1 MASFTHTFCSL
12 AVVCSIAV
20 ASRGS
25 EPLRVETELGAGPFL
40 VGQAFELRIRLV
52 ASGHRPEINLPP
64 ISRASAWIVGIKQRP
79 IVRSSIGSIVG
90 EENAILI
97 QIRLVAERPGM
108 LQIPSIPIRIDD
120 RRGRSR
126 SMQVEIHPVP
136 SAGRPSGFLG
146 GVGPFSLEAEAS
158 PKVVRLGQEI
168 DFRVKVSGPAAW
180 GMLER
185 PELVRYD
192 RLPVGLRI
200 RPGPIETSNEP
211 PARTFIYRLRPSRAG
226 DVTLPPISIA
236 SYDPSIS
243 KYMTQATPGVPV
255 RVVAVS
261 AFDPATIIIGE
272 SVHSTSRS
280 IVAGW
285 IAWGLSAAA
294 LAGAYVSLLRVR
306 KRLRRQRQSGKA
318 AARRYAARLARKLS
332 GELLPWASLGIR
344 RASVVPTDQ
353 MEGPDHAAA
362 RGVSALLVRYLE
374 IGALRPPG
382 ALTPQEAFE
391 GVRQLSQSEE
401 LAAKAGRLT
410 ADCDL
415 VRYGSSPAKSL
426 SREIR
431 EEARALFR
439 ALGKV
444 KLTSWR
450 DDG

>member
-1 MASFTHTFCSL
+1 MGSVTHTFCSL
-12 AVVCSIAV
+12 AVVYSIAV
-20 ASRGS
+20 PSRGS
-25 EPLRVETELGAGPFL
+25 EPLRVETELGAGPYL

-64 ISRASAWIVGIKQRP
+64 IPRASAWIVGTKLRP
-79 IVRSSIGSIVG
+79 IIRSSIGSIVG

-97 QIRLVAERPGM
+97 QIRLVAQRPGL

-120 RRGRSR
+120 RSGRSR
-126 SMQVEIHPVP
+126 SIQVEIRPVP
-136 SAGRPSGFLG
+136 AAGRPSGFLG
-146 GVGPFSLEAEAS
+146 GVGPFSVEAEAS
-158 PKVVRLGQEI
+158 PKVVRVGQEI

-200 RPGPIETSNEP
+200 RPGPIETNDEP
-211 PARTFIYRLRPSRAG
+211 PVRTFVYRLRPSRAG
-226 DVTLPPISIA
+226 EVVLPPISIA

-243 KYMTQATPGVPV
+243 RYMTQATPGVPV
-255 RVVAVS
+255 RVVAVR
-261 AFDPATIIIGE
+261 AFDPATIIVGE
-272 SVHSTSRS
+272 STNRTGRS
-280 IVAGW
+280 VVAGW
-285 IAWGLSAAA
+285 IAWSLSAAA
-294 LAGAYVSLLRVR
+294 LAVAYVALLLVR
-306 KRLRRQRQSGKA
+306 MRLQKRRQSGKA
-318 AARRYAARLARKLS
+318 AARRYAARSARKLA
-332 GELLPWASLGIR
+332 GEPGPWASIGMR
-344 RASVVPTDQ
+344 RASVAPTDAL
-353 MEGPDHAAA
+353 EGPDHAAA
-362 RGVSALLVRYLE
+362 RDIAALLIRYLE

-415 VRYGSSPAKSL
+415 LLYGSRPAKSL
-426 SREIR
+426 SRSIR

-439 ALGKV
+439 ALGQV
-444 KLTSWR
+444 KTTSWG